1 MEKTYIR
8 KPIQV
13 KALQWN
19 GDNFDEIKKF
29 CKEALLDYDGKLL
42 LPMLNDSN
50 HFMYA
55 KHIAKESDYVVLEDG
70 KFVFRDAS
78 EFEKEYNEEASIV

>member
-55 KHIAKESDYVVLEDG
+55 KYIAKESDYVVLEDG
-70 KFVFRDAS
+70 KFVFHDAS